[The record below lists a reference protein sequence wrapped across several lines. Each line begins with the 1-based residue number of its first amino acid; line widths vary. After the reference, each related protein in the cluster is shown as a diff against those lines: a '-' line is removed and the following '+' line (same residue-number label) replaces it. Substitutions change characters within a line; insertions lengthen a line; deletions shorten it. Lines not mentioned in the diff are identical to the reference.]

1 MVVLKLITK
10 QDETLRGLHFP
21 SAPCLPLSQWR
32 EEEWEKEQEE
42 WEEETEAEEEEE
54 RGTLGKNVW
63 NSFPVL

>member
-1 MVVLKLITK
+1 MWPT
-10 QDETLRGLHFP
+10 FP
-21 SAPCLPLSQWR
+21 ISPPLSQWR